1 MTFSETAL
9 HILRTVA
16 PTLADAALGPFG
28 PLAAAAI
35 HAALGTDPADPK
47 AAETALLA
55 ATPDQLLALK
65 KADQD
70 FEIQIEKLGIEKAK
84 LSFDDTAGA
93 RAMQMAVKDPTVAR
107 LAWLVIGGFL
117 LISMVELA
125 AMLVWPD
132 KINSLPQGAWMLIG
146 TVLGYLANESKQA
159 GAFYFGSSAGSQAK
173 DRTISDLAKSP

>member
-47 AAETALLA
+47 AAETAILA

-84 LSFDDTAGA
+84 LSFDDTANA
-93 RAMQMAVKDPTVAR
+93 RGREIAVKDNTPKILSYVTTF
-107 LAWLVIGGFL
+107 GFFG
-117 LISMVELA
+117 SLA
-125 AMLVWPD
+125 AAIYFPIPKESSALVFSM
-132 KINSLPQGAWMLIG
+132 IGSLG
-146 TVLGYLANESKQA
+146 TVWITQQGY
-159 GAFYFGSSAGSQAK
+159 YFGSSRGSDDKSKVIA
-173 DRTISDLAKSP
+173 DIAKSP